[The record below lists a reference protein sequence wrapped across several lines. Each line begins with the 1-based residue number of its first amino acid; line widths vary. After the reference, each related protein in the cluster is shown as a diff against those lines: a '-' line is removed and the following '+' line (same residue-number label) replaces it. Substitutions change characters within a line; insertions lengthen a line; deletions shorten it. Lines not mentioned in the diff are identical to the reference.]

1 MFRIT
6 NTNYFLAVLKTVHNI
21 IKDSN
26 TALRSLSKYFGQ
38 FRTYSAVQS
47 IYPARYVSADCDYE
61 RKGTDPSGRSR
72 VRIPPRACLSVLWVL
87 YVVRWRSPRRALYKP
102 SGVPARL
109 ESLSTPVHNPLT
121 KYNKFSISSF
131 NLMM

>member
-72 VRIPPRACLSVLWVL
+72 VRIPPWACLSVCLVG
-87 YVVRWRSPRRALYKP
+87 VVCCQVEVSAQGSLQAQWSPSAF
-102 SGVPARL
+102 GVPQHTC
-109 ESLSTPVHNPLT
+109 SQSTDQ
-121 KYNKFSISSF
+121 I
-131 NLMM
+131 